1 MADEERAQS
10 VEHTMRS
17 IRLAGLACLLC
28 VCALSWVSAAI
39 DAPVSDAAMRQDA
52 DAVRALLASGA
63 DVNAPQG
70 DGMTGLHWAA
80 RHGATEI
87 VRLLLDADAD
97 LGVTTRLGDHTP
109 LHVARRAG
117 QASTMAVLLDAGADA
132 NVLTATGATPLHFAA
147 TAGNADAL
155 TTLLDHGADANAREP
170 VWGQTPL
177 MFAAAADRGNA
188 LAALLARGADPAVT
202 GTVVNI
208 AARNETDRADSRR
221 RRERMAALREG
232 REPETRDAQSV
243 STTAEP
249 ASTPR
254 SLAPPAPP
262 SAEARAAAR
271 AAEATAYEAD
281 LQEEPEPLGFAD
293 LVGTHGGLTALLLAA
308 RDGHTDAALTL
319 VDGGADLNQVSAAD
333 GTSPLLIAA
342 INGHFDLA
350 MRFLEMGADPTLAS
364 GAGATPLYGALN
376 MQWAPKARHPQPTD
390 YLQQSVTYLE
400 LMDAMLA
407 AGAEVNARLTKSLWY
422 TTYNRDLLG
431 VDRAGATPF
440 WRAAYALDIDAM
452 HLLLAHGAD
461 PHLPTRIVPSRRRP
475 LDPDPSGLP
484 PMELGGPAVS
494 PLLAASGVGYGQG
507 YAGNTHRHVPDGWLP
522 AVRFLVEEVGADVH
536 SRDHNGY
543 NAMHHAAARGDNE
556 LVLYLVEQGVDVTQ
570 VSRRGQTTVD
580 MANGPVQRIQPF
592 PETIALLE
600 RLGAKNNHRCLSC

>member
-1 MADEERAQS
+1 MRATGHEKK
-10 VEHTMRS
+10 VEYTMRS
-17 IRLAGLACLLC
+17 LRLIAFVATLCLT
-28 VCALSWVSAAI
+28 ALTWVSAAI
-39 DAPVSDAAMRQDA
+39 DAPVADAAMRQDA
-52 DAVRALLASGA
+52 DAVRALLATGA
-63 DVNAPQG
+63 DVNAAQG

-87 VRLLLDADAD
+87 VRLLLDAGAD
-97 LGVTTRLGDHTP
+97 RGVTTRLGDHTP
-109 LHVARRAG
+109 LHVASRAG
-117 QASTMAVLLDAGADA
+117 QAPTVSMLLDAGAAA
-132 NVLTATGATPLHFAA
+132 NARTTTGATPLHFAA
-147 TAGNADAL
+147 VAGNVNTL

-177 MFAAAADRGNA
+177 MFAAAADRADA
-188 LAALLARGADPAVT
+188 LAVLLARGADPAVT

-221 RRERMAALREG
+221 RLERMAALREG
-232 REPETRDAQSV
+232 REPDTRDGQSA

-249 ASTPR
+249 APTPR
-254 SLAPPAPP
+254 LLEQPPPP

-271 AAEATAYEAD
+271 AAEATAFEAD

-319 VDGGADLNQVSAAD
+319 VDGGADLNQPSAAD
-333 GTSPLLIAA
+333 DTSPLLIAA

-350 MRFLEMGADPTLAS
+350 MRFLEMGADPKLAS

-390 YLQQSVTYLE
+390 YLQQSVSYLE
-400 LMDAMLA
+400 LMDAMLT
-407 AGAEVNARLTKSLWY
+407 AGADVNARLTKSLWY

-452 HLLLAHGAD
+452 RLLLAHGAD
-461 PHLPTRIVPSRRRP
+461 PHLPTRIVPSRQRP
-475 LDPDPSGLP
+475 LNPDPSGLP

-494 PLLAASGVGYGQG
+494 PVLAASGVGYGQG
-507 YAGNTHRHVPDGWLP
+507 YAGNTHRHVPDSWLP

-536 SRDHNGY
+536 YRDHNGY
-543 NAMHHAAARGDNE
+543 NAIHHAAARGDNA
-556 LVLYLVEQGVDVTQ
+556 LVLYLVAQSVDVTE